1 MATSTLPIISCTNNN
16 ISFSTKSSPPNF
28 SRPSQIFLNP
38 SRAAARRGD
47 VKIRCAASSEGRENP
62 ESLSSAKL
70 DRRNV
75 LLGLGGLYGAY
86 NLGGGSNPFALAD
99 PVPIPD
105 VSACHLAT
113 ISFSQC
119 KVPYSCCPPITDTTN
134 VEYYKIPSFSK
145 LNVRP
150 AAHAVDDEYLNKYK
164 TAGNDSTGI
173 QKMKDL
179 PSTDPRNFY
188 NQAKVH
194 CAYCNDAYQLADKP
208 YQIHFTWLFFPFHRW
223 YLYFFE
229 RIMQSMIDDPT
240 FTLPYWNW
248 DNPQGMT
255 FPEIFDDESSPL
267 YDQYRNQEHLKG
279 KVIDLAYSGDEID
292 ASDFQKV
299 KNNLAVMYR
308 QMVTNAPCP
317 LLFFGNPI
325 RGETGF
331 TGSGMGTIE
340 NIPHNSVHR
349 WTGDP
354 RNANNE
360 DMGNFYSAANDPVF
374 YCLHSN
380 VDRMW
385 TLWKTLGGN
394 RKDIADKD
402 WLQTEFLFYDET
414 NTPVK
419 VKVSDCVDNEKLGY
433 TFQDMPTPW
442 KNFKPTRK
450 RRAKLRS
457 TASVSA
463 STDALPAK
471 LNKTITFYVTRSA
484 AEKEGEVELLNLDI
498 DYYDTEFIRFDVF
511 LNEDEDV
518 NTVELDRIEY
528 AGSFSNLPHVHNNQ
542 GGSTTNT
549 SKSLKTTF
557 SLAISELLQDLGLEG
572 EDKVLVT
579 LVPKVGGPCVT
590 VNTANITTE
599 DC

>member
-1 MATSTLPIISCTNNN
+1 MTTSTLPIISCTNNV
-16 ISFSTKSSPPNF
+16 SFSTKSSPRNF

-38 SRAAARRGD
+38 SGAAARRGD

-62 ESLSSAKL
+62 DSLSEAKL

-86 NLGGGSNPFALAD
+86 NLSGGDDL
-99 PVPIPD
+99 
-105 VSACHLAT
+105 
-113 ISFSQC
+113 
-119 KVPYSCCPPITDTTN
+119 VPYSCCPPITDTTN

-150 AAHAVDDEYLNKYK
+150 AAHAVDDEYVEKFK
-164 TAGNDSTGI
+164 TVI

-179 PSTDPRNFY
+179 PDTDQRSFY
-188 NQAKVH
+188 NQAK
-194 CAYCNDAYQLADKP
+194 
-208 YQIHFTWLFFPFHRW
+208 
-223 YLYFFE
+223 
-229 RIMQSMIDDPT
+229 
-240 FTLPYWNW
+240 
-248 DNPQGMT
+248 GMV
-255 FPEIFDDESSPL
+255 FPEIFEEQPL
-267 YDQYRNQEHLKG
+267 YDPLRNQDHRGGAVL
-279 KVIDLAYSGDEID
+279 DLAYAGDETS

-349 WTGDP
+349 WVGDP
-354 RNANNE
+354 RTPHNE
-360 DMGNFYSAANDPVF
+360 DMGNFYSAARDPVF

-385 TLWKTLGGN
+385 GIWKTLGGK
-394 RKDIADKD
+394 RKDITDPD

-419 VKVSDCVDNEKLGY
+419 VKVQDCLDNKKLGY
-433 TFQDMPTPW
+433 TFQKMPTPW

-457 TASVSA
+457 PASVPA
-463 STDALPAK
+463 STDVLPTNLDK
-471 LNKTITFYVTRSA
+471 IITFNVARTA
-484 AEKEGEVELLNLDI
+484 TEKEEVLNLELA
-498 DYYDTEFIRFDVF
+498 YDDTQFIRFDAF

-528 AGSFSNLPHVHNNQ
+528 AGSFSNLPHVHE
-542 GGSTTNT
+542 GGSSTEP
-549 SKSLKTTF
+549 KKTTF
-557 SLAISELLQDLGLEG
+557 SVAISELLQDLGLEG

-579 LVPKVGGPCVT
+579 LVPKAGCNLVT
-590 VNTANITTE
+590 VNSANITTV